1 MIKKKI
7 EFQISENYQTFEF
20 FISETNFLISK
31 SRILDIRKSDIKII
45 LYFMYLILE
54 NQLFISENKTHIKLY
69 YYSIN

>member
-31 SRILDIRKSDIKII
+31 NRILDIRKSDIKII